1 MKQAT
6 KLKPINWGRSVIFG
20 VIGIVLFVSV
30 FAIIRTTMAERT
42 ADVLCGIIYLVV
54 TAVCVFS
61 WIKAKQVFV
70 FPIMLMNLMVALN
83 FFVGLQTFTVISVF
97 TVIITVCLFTLF
109 IYMFFVYLKH
119 TGYSRR
125 ILERAARP
133 VDDAKNGFTRRPF
146 PLGKAVYSKGELFG
160 FAEFL
165 KSCLIAIPFV
175 ESNGITLAFPE
186 DWLGRLY
193 DMHGSYL
200 DDTRII
206 FQFSGQVSTHITE
219 KDYKKYQEELTFDQ
233 LCSSL
238 GNIFIEFMELYKNG
252 EGDRILEKIKR

>member
-6 KLKPINWGRSVIFG
+6 KLKPIHWGRAVVFS
-20 VIGIVLFVSV
+20 VIGIVLFASV
-30 FAIIRTTMAERT
+30 FAIIRTTMAERM
-42 ADVLCGIIYLVV
+42 ADVLCGIIYLGV

-61 WIKAKQVFV
+61 WIKAKQVYV

-83 FFVGLQTFTVISVF
+83 FFAGLPVLTVFV
-97 TVIITVCLFTLF
+97 TVCLFTLF
-109 IYMFFVYLKH
+109 IYMFFVFLKH
-119 TGYSRR
+119 TAHYRG

-133 VDDAKNGFTRRPF
+133 VDDAKNGFTQRPY
-146 PLGKAVYSKGELFG
+146 PSGKAVYSKGEIFG

-165 KSCLIAIPFV
+165 KSRLIAIPFV
-175 ESNGITLAFPE
+175 ESNGIALAFPD

-200 DDTRII
+200 DDTRVI
-206 FQFSGQVSTHITE
+206 FQFNGQVSAQITE
-219 KDYKKYQEELTFDQ
+219 KDYKKYHEELTFDQ
-233 LCSSL
+233 LCASF
-238 GNIFIEFMELYKNG
+238 GNMFIEFMELYKNG